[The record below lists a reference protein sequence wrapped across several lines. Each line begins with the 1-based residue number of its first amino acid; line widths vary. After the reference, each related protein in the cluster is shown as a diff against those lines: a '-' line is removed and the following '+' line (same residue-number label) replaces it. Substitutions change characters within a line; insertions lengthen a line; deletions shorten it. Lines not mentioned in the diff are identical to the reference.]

1 MLPRK
6 KDTTSF
12 NIADLE
18 TFNSI
23 LLLTGYHSLLQTR
36 MFWEKED
43 DTRLSIVYETMS
55 RKEFDDLKSF
65 ADTNALCWY

>member
-12 NIADLE
+12 NIEDLE

-36 MFWEKED
+36 MFWEKEA

-65 ADTNALCWY
+65 ADTNALC

>member
-12 NIADLE
+12 NIEDLE

-36 MFWEKED
+36 MFWEKEA